1 MLKNVKRKILVVED
15 DAVNRK
21 FFESLLR
28 ERGYHV
34 FTAADGKEA
43 LSLIKRESPSL
54 ILIDVSMPEVTG
66 IEVLKR
72 CKEGGLLTGKKIYAL
87 TGSLDHEI
95 DEAGFDS
102 VIRKPVRVASFLETI
117 KKALE

>member
-1 MLKNVKRKILVVED
+1 MTMKGKILVVED

-34 FTAADGKEA
+34 LTAADGEEA
-43 LSLIKRESPSL
+43 LALIKRESPSL
-54 ILIDVSMPEVTG
+54 VLLDVGMPQVTG

-72 CKEGGLLTGKKIYAL
+72 CKEEGLLAGKKIYAV
-87 TGSLDHEI
+87 TGSLDQDI
-95 DEAGFDS
+95 DEAGFDGI
-102 VIRKPVRVASFLETI
+102 IRKPVRITKFLETI